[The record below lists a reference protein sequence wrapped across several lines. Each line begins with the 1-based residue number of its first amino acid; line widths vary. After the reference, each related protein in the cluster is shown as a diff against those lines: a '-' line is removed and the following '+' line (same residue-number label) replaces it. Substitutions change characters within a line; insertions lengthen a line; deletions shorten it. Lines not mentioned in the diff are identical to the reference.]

1 VPIRDALSLQEP
13 NAGLSLAVVAGGD
26 RGTPERSSTTPCPV
40 CGGSGSL
47 RLSDQRYRTCLDC
60 LGTGSAA

>member
-1 VPIRDALSLQEP
+1 MAIRDLIQ
-13 NAGLSLAVVAGGD
+13 VGD
-26 RGTPERSSTTPCPV
+26 LPTAQARVERSAGQDQGPGRAASGPCPV